1 MPILHVFEWFSSA
14 FRVLFV
20 LIYLSIRRSNHHF
33 VVFLLF
39 APTGKYAERYGAGA
53 SVYLASVLEYL
64 TAEILELAGNACRDN
79 KKSRII
85 PRHILLAVKNDE
97 ELNRLLSDVTISSG
111 GVIPSINSVLLP
123 KRTGGATKSDAGP
136 SQEY

>member
-1 MPILHVFEWFSSA
+1 M
-14 FRVLFV
+14 
-20 LIYLSIRRSNHHF
+20 
-33 VVFLLF
+33 
-39 APTGKYAERYGAGA
+39 
-53 SVYLASVLEYL
+53 ASVLEYL

-123 KRTGGATKSDAGP
+123 KRTGGAAKSESNAGP